1 MTKSKKLVC
10 IWATA
15 SIIAALVI
23 HGLFHLNAPNEWF
36 IAAWSAGDILTY
48 ISTVTLGLLA
58 VWQNGKI
65 QKSNEESQ
73 ARLEKI
79 SQEANKL
86 NIVGKIIEHETA
98 RINKL
103 ESLFD
108 EYQDYCNPS
117 NVAKKALESATSS
130 TNKLVGLVNFEQRLN
145 FLYIRIGRELK
156 ENFQNRENPELK
168 LELYFSKMFLITSE
182 FLKKF
187 RDDQIK
193 SSDFDQKE
201 IWEIYQS
208 LFREKENYL
217 SFLRARLDK
226 VLYEDLTLE
235 EVRILYKGK
244 GGKPSNDQNETGN
257 A

>member
-48 ISTVTLGLLA
+48 FSTVTLGLLA

-98 RINKL
+98 RISKL

-108 EYQDYCNPS
+108 EFEICCDPKNIEEISKKQEELNQNQKEYDLLSKKQAQYQYLLNKIKIGFQNLNLEFTGNIDLDKNTLQAYKNDFNRNSYGGMAPP
-117 NVAKKALESATSS
+117 NKPHYYDITVYALDC
-130 TNKLVGLVNFEQRLN
+130 
-145 FLYIRIGRELK
+145 FLDINEGFSYQELK
-156 ENFQNRENPELK
+156 DK
-168 LELYFSKMFLITSE
+168 
-182 FLKKF
+182 
-187 RDDQIK
+187 IK
-193 SSDFDQKE
+193 NHIIDEANIKG
-201 IWEIYQS
+201 
-208 LFREKENYL
+208 
-217 SFLRARLDK
+217 
-226 VLYEDLTLE
+226 LYE
-235 EVRILYKGK
+235 
-244 GGKPSNDQNETGN
+244 N
-257 A
+257 

>member
-15 SIIAALVI
+15 SIIAALAI

-48 ISTVTLGLLA
+48 FSTVTLGLLA

-79 SQEANKL
+79 SKEANKL

-98 RINKL
+98 RISKL

-108 EYQDYCNPS
+108 EFEICCDPKNIEEISCNNNVGIVLSKSKELYQKVELLHTKIFKELVALIS
-117 NVAKKALESATSS
+117 NDDITVKMLNDHYSKLYHSTIKILNYLTSNTSS
-130 TNKLVGLVNFEQRLN
+130 LVDDAFDKQNEAWINFRISKLDCI
-145 FLYIRIGRELK
+145 FLL
-156 ENFQNRENPELK
+156 Q
-168 LELYFSKMFLITSE
+168 SK
-182 FLKKF
+182 
-187 RDDQIK
+187 
-193 SSDFDQKE
+193 
-201 IWEIYQS
+201 
-208 LFREKENYL
+208 
-217 SFLRARLDK
+217 LDK

>member
-1 MTKSKKLVC
+1 MTKSKKLVF

-98 RINKL
+98 RISKL

-108 EYQDYCNPS
+108 EFQYYCNPA
-117 NVAKKALESATSS
+117 NIAKEVFENETSS
-130 TNKLVGLVNFEQRLN
+130 TDKLVVLGNFEERLDSL
-145 FLYIRIGRELK
+145 FISIGRELK
-156 ENFQNRENPELK
+156 IDFQSEENQNLK
-168 LELYFSKMFLITSE
+168 LESYYVYMYGIA
-182 FLKKF
+182 KKF
-187 RDDQIK
+187 LDKFRNDEIEK
-193 SSDFDQKE
+193 SDFEQEKL
-201 IWEIYQS
+201 WKTYQNLS
-208 LFREKENYL
+208 REKENYL
-217 SFLRARLDK
+217 SFLRAKLDK